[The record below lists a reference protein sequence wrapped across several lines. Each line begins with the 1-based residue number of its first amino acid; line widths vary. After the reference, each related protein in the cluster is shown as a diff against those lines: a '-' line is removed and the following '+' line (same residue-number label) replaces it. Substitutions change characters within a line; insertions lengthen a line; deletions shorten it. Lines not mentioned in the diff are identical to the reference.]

1 MVIEV
6 VSKIQQQLHC
16 LQHKVA
22 WRAKYSVIMCLLWR
36 ISLFGF
42 MWESHEYR
50 STKGNFKT
58 ALCVFATRYRARECN
73 KVNNCRKCR
82 GSHHQS
88 ICATDHPKHEN
99 KQNPADQNVEDA
111 AAKSETSLNKPEQVI
126 STTANTGS
134 GVQPKS
140 YYRQQLSIYALI

>member
-1 MVIEV
+1 
-6 VSKIQQQLHC
+6 
-16 LQHKVA
+16 
-22 WRAKYSVIMCLLWR
+22 
-36 ISLFGF
+36 
-42 MWESHEYR
+42 
-50 STKGNFKT
+50 
-58 ALCVFATRYRARECN
+58 VFATRYRARECN

-126 STTANTGS
+126 TTTANTGS

-140 YYRQQLSIYALI
+140 YYRQQLSIYALNTENSSSAKVMVLFDSGSQRSYVTSSLKSRLGLSTWKRETVHLTHLVKTF